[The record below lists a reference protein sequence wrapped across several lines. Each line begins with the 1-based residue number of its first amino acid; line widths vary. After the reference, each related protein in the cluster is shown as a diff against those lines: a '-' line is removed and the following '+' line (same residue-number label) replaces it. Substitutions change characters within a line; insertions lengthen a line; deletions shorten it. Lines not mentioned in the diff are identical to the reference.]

1 MRSLTAL
8 RMLIHDRAT
17 TAGSVLG
24 VVAIIFLVGQQ
35 LSILFGLLTYMSV
48 LVDNSPAEIW
58 VCTKNTENVNS
69 GGSLPMRYVDRIS
82 GLEQVEWVEPI
93 IRTGGLYTLE
103 DGRYTGVQVIGLT
116 RPDVWGGPWR
126 FSSGSIGA
134 LLDLEGVTVDAM
146 DLDILGGPEIGSVSE
161 VGRRRVRIGAIT
173 QSVRGFEGSLVF
185 TNIDKAR
192 EIANVG
198 TDRCSNILVKVRD
211 GFDLTASAAKI
222 GMMLPRATVMTA
234 VDLSGSTRRYYLA
247 NTGIGGSI
255 GFSTIVGTLVGI
267 VIIMLTMYTT
277 VINRQKDFAVL
288 RALGARRRD
297 IGVTI
302 LFQGLMIAGLGSV
315 IGFFL
320 LALFLYGTMDS
331 SLPTYMPVW
340 VPPIHAAFTVI
351 LCLVASLLAMRR
363 ATRIEP
369 ATAFR

>member
-1 MRSLTAL
+1 MRSLTAF
-8 RMLIHDRAT
+8 RMLLHDRST
-17 TAGSVLG
+17 TAGSIMG

-35 LSILFGLLTYMSV
+35 LSILFGLLSYMSV
-48 LVDNSPAEIW
+48 LVDHSPAEVW
-58 VCTKNTENVNS
+58 VCTRNTENVNS

-82 GLEQVEWVEPI
+82 GLKEVEWVEPI

-103 DGRYTGVQVIGLT
+103 DGRFTGLQVIGLT
-116 RPDVWGGPWR
+116 RPDIWGGPWR
-126 FSSGSIGA
+126 FSQGSGGA
-134 LLDLEGVTVDAM
+134 MLDLEGVTVDNM
-146 DLDILGGPEIGSVSE
+146 DLGILGEPEIGSLAE
-161 VGRRRVRIGAIT
+161 VNRSRIRVGAIT
-173 QSVRGFEGSLVF
+173 QSIRGFEGTLVF

-192 EIANVG
+192 EIGNIS
-198 TDRCSNILVKVRD
+198 TDRCSNILVKIREGHD
-211 GFDLTASAAKI
+211 ARASAARI
-222 GMMLPRATVMTA
+222 GELLPKATVMTA
-234 VDLSGSTRRYYLA
+234 RDLSSSTRRYYLA

-255 GFSTIVGTLVGI
+255 GFSTLVGTLVGI

-297 IGVTI
+297 IGMTI

-315 IGFFL
+315 LGFFL

-331 SLPTYMPVW
+331 SLPTYMPAW
-340 VPPIHAAFTVI
+340 VPPVHAAFTVI
-351 LCLVASLLAMRR
+351 LCIVASLLAMRR